1 MDKKYVVRRTE
12 VIADYFVIE
21 GATSQDDANNI
32 FNSML
37 EAQEEELY
45 FANEETLTSEYE
57 VLDAEESQNY
67 YSQDDS
73 VEPLIINWKFKG

>member
-1 MDKKYVVRRTE
+1 
-12 VIADYFVIE
+12 
-21 GATSQDDANNI
+21 
-32 FNSML
+32 ML
-37 EAQEEELY
+37 EAQAEELY